1 MKVGIRGKCSFKR
14 LGEKNQIRNTKTLKY
29 NLELAKNGFQ
39 ILWNTEK
46 MSLLHCKHFRALKLS
61 SVKLIDATQ

>member
-39 ILWNTEK
+39 VLRNTEK
-46 MSLLHCKHFRALKLS
+46 TSLLH
-61 SVKLIDATQ
+61 